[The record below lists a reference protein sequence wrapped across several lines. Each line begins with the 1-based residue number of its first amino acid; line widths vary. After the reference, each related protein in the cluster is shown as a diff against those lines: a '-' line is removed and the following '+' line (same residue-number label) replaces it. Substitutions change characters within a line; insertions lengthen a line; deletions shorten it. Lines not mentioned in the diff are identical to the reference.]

1 MPKINN
7 LRIINA
13 QFNEAKREFQ
23 DLRMPFYGESATYEL
38 INGGGKSVLLMLLLQ
53 CVIPNSSL
61 DRKKPFKDIFRGGNP
76 NRTTHVL
83 VEWELD
89 EGLYEHKYLL
99 TGFCAK
105 KNNNPDDLDKN
116 GTPDYFNYTHLY
128 DKPNDF
134 DIHRIPLCRS
144 EDDEFVVMDLS
155 KTREMLK
162 EKCGEYDIWIAE
174 SKRAYMERIKKFN
187 LLEAEIDLIR
197 RINKKENYLKS
208 HFTENYGTSRALIEK
223 LLLNT
228 TERCLKSKKSFYN
241 DESTESSSESL
252 AGALYQS
259 QEDIKRLKEEMEKL
273 EEYEKLDREV
283 QDIRSA
289 NNEVI
294 EKFRMF
300 EDTKKQASSQI
311 QTYKV
316 RITGKRTELVETTSE
331 LEHTKRQHTKT
342 ELDIERFEIMKL
354 NVGVNIGQ
362 RELNQLETERKG
374 IQNDIEKL
382 DNDINLAIATNK
394 YLNILEFEEK
404 IHQDKKT
411 LENTK
416 KEHEELFEQRKVVGQ
431 KLHYFLKR
439 EHDKIE
445 KQYSN
450 ETKKLDAIRT
460 DFYEHQKHIGKIEG
474 EQEQKQKELSRI
486 RNKKDELN
494 KKEVQLQAEYV
505 ACPKITGGMI
515 LKDEIVATANRVIEL
530 NEKSKQ
536 LDDEIHQE
544 INHLTKKEE
553 EYKRIDSEIKHIWE
567 KFELAE
573 KSHYNF
579 KSQKNVVL
587 KISTLRGFESLE
599 SCLEQI
605 EKERTET
612 NETVLNLVKEKE
624 RLELEIT
631 TIKEHGSPLSMD
643 MENALK
649 WFRSEFSFAKT
660 GAEYLK
666 DLAEDKQK
674 EILNNA
680 PWLTKSII
688 LTKQDFNRIVYSPTS
703 ILPVS
708 IMDSS
713 VILTNHSSLQEQK
726 KLSLGDIFVPSRDS
740 EHYIKILDPETII
753 KRIEKEIEK
762 VGQNIDKYKD
772 ILGMADDDRDTIRL
786 FHDKY
791 PVEFE
796 AEVQQEISD
805 YRGSIE
811 EHDANLSVISKSI
824 VDIQATLKQMGSEKE
839 KIQDELTTLNENM
852 VTHKKLDEVID
863 TLTELELSLKECESN
878 IKELDGKYRQTDDQ
892 KSRLESELKGKE
904 SLVTSFRDRVNEIKR
919 ELKPLESFAIVGI
932 EDLQEEDIK
941 KLQPEFDSLDEVIAK
956 VAGDASSLE
965 KSIEQKNDFI
975 DNLWEDIQRT
985 KINKEMLQSTQRKVP
1000 YPNEHIEQLEK
1011 SKVNA
1016 ELKFCEADNIFGNK
1030 NKNQIRLVAGFEDG
1044 INRFKQ
1050 KYMEAFLPDENLLA
1064 DIEFDAK
1071 IKNKADEKIRLF
1083 EHIRKLDSLHLTFET
1098 ELNNLQNNYDRYKDL
1113 DSFYQFSDIEA
1124 VLVEELIY
1132 QNEMAS
1138 LLKNSSDKV
1147 DRSKE
1152 IYESTRG
1159 KSIDVIRKLRVP
1171 PDFIATIKDKLKTAG
1186 SFREAEQIEKNL
1198 NEYSMIIETK
1208 TQVQRQQVE
1217 SLKDVEEKVISQA
1230 LGIIKIYRDYLK
1242 RFPSL
1247 SRIILDGRSTEM
1259 IRINFNECEYTD
1271 DMAISEMRHYIQ
1283 QLIEDIETQKISQKE
1298 LIEYLTPGHLINKV
1312 LDMKNI
1318 SLSIRK
1324 IDTND
1329 TRFQRWEKIQASDG
1343 QENAMFIIFMVVLM
1357 SYIRDIVVD
1366 RKDKNTSKVLII
1378 DNPFGL
1384 TSACYLWEKIA
1395 AILEKNNVQIICP
1408 GHKISPSVMEY
1419 FPVRHVLTEETST
1432 DGRTRVNVKT
1442 TAKDE
1447 IMDRIKQQQ
1456 RYGQLMLENCV

>member
-61 DRKKPFKDIFRGGNP
+61 DHKKPFKDIFRGGNP

-105 KNNNPDDLDKN
+105 KKNNPDDLDKN
-116 GTPDYFNYTHLY
+116 GTPDYFNYTYLY
-128 DKPNDF
+128 DRPNDF

-162 EKCGEYDIWIAE
+162 EKCADYDIWIAE
-174 SKRAYMERIKKFN
+174 SKKDYMEMIKKFN
-187 LLEAEIDLIR
+187 ILEAEIDLIR
-197 RINKKENYLKS
+197 RINKKENSLKS

-252 AGALYQS
+252 ASALYQS
-259 QEDIKRLKEEMEKL
+259 QKDIKRLKEEMEKL

-283 QDIRSA
+283 QGIRSV

-294 EKFRMF
+294 EKFRRF

-316 RITGKRTELVETTSE
+316 RITEKKTELVETTSE

-382 DNDINLAIATNK
+382 DNDINFAVATNK
-394 YLNILEFEEK
+394 YLNILEFEKK

-411 LENTK
+411 LENTN

-431 KLHYFLKR
+431 KLHSFLKR

-445 KQYSN
+445 KQYSD

-515 LKDEIVATANRVIEL
+515 LKDEIIATANRVTEL
-530 NEKSKQ
+530 NEKAER
-536 LDDEIHQE
+536 LENEIHQE
-544 INHLTKKEE
+544 RNHLTKKEGKYE
-553 EYKRIDSEIKHIWE
+553 WIGSEIKHIRD
-567 KFELAE
+567 KLELAE
-573 KSHYNF
+573 NSLF
-579 KSQKNVVL
+579 TFESQKNAVL
-587 KISTLRGFESLE
+587 KILTLHGFESLE

-605 EKERTET
+605 ENEITET
-612 NETVLNLVKEKE
+612 NKTVLNFEQQKE

-631 TIKEHGSPLSMD
+631 TIKEHGSPLSKD
-643 MENALK
+643 MKNALK
-649 WFRSEFSFAKT
+649 WFRSEFTFAKT

-674 EILNNA
+674 DILNNA

-688 LTKQDFNRIVYSPTS
+688 ITQQDFNRIVNSPTS
-703 ILPVS
+703 TLPVS

-713 VILTNHSSLQEQK
+713 VIFTNLSSLQEQK
-726 KLSLGDIFVPSRDS
+726 KLSLGDIFVPSRDA
-740 EHYIKILDPETII
+740 EHYIKILDPETTI
-753 KRIEKEIEK
+753 KRIERDIGEI
-762 VGQNIDKYKD
+762 GQDIGKYKD
-772 ILGMADDDRDTIRL
+772 ILEMANDDRDAIRL

-796 AEVQQEISD
+796 AKVQQEISD
-805 YRGSIE
+805 YRESIE
-811 EHDANLSVISKSI
+811 KYDTELSVIVKSI
-824 VDIQATLKQMGSEKE
+824 VTIKATVKQTSLEKE
-839 KIQDELTTLNENM
+839 KIQDELTSLYKNT

-878 IKELDGKYRQTDDQ
+878 IKELDGKYRQANDQ

-956 VAGDASSLE
+956 VASDASSLE
-965 KSIEQKNDFI
+965 KSIKQKKDFI
-975 DNLWEDIQRT
+975 DDLWEDIRRT
-985 KINKEMLQSTQRKVP
+985 KIDKEMLRSTERKIP
-1000 YPNEHIEQLEK
+1000 YPNEHMEQLEK
-1011 SKVNA
+1011 SKKNA
-1016 ELKFCEADNIFGNK
+1016 ELKFLEADKLFGNK
-1030 NKNQIRLVAGFEDG
+1030 NEKQIRLVAGFEDR
-1044 INRFKQ
+1044 INRFKH

-1064 DIEFDAK
+1064 DTEFDVE
-1071 IKNKADEKIRLF
+1071 IKNKADEKIRFF
-1083 EHIRKLDSLHLTFET
+1083 EHIQELESLRLAFET
-1098 ELNNLQNNYDRYKDL
+1098 ELKKLQNNYDRYEDL
-1113 DSFYQFSDIEA
+1113 DLLYQFSDIEA
-1124 VLVEELIY
+1124 VLVEELIDHK
-1132 QNEMAS
+1132 EMIS
-1138 LLKNSSDKV
+1138 LLSNCN
-1147 DRSKE
+1147 E
-1152 IYESTRG
+1152 IT
-1159 KSIDVIRKLRVP
+1159 
-1171 PDFIATIKDKLKTAG
+1171 
-1186 SFREAEQIEKNL
+1186 
-1198 NEYSMIIETK
+1198 
-1208 TQVQRQQVE
+1208 
-1217 SLKDVEEKVISQA
+1217 
-1230 LGIIKIYRDYLK
+1230 
-1242 RFPSL
+1242 
-1247 SRIILDGRSTEM
+1247 
-1259 IRINFNECEYTD
+1259 
-1271 DMAISEMRHYIQ
+1271 
-1283 QLIEDIETQKISQKE
+1283 
-1298 LIEYLTPGHLINKV
+1298 
-1312 LDMKNI
+1312 
-1318 SLSIRK
+1318 
-1324 IDTND
+1324 
-1329 TRFQRWEKIQASDG
+1329 
-1343 QENAMFIIFMVVLM
+1343 
-1357 SYIRDIVVD
+1357 
-1366 RKDKNTSKVLII
+1366 
-1378 DNPFGL
+1378 
-1384 TSACYLWEKIA
+1384 
-1395 AILEKNNVQIICP
+1395 
-1408 GHKISPSVMEY
+1408 
-1419 FPVRHVLTEETST
+1419 
-1432 DGRTRVNVKT
+1432 
-1442 TAKDE
+1442 
-1447 IMDRIKQQQ
+1447 
-1456 RYGQLMLENCV
+1456 

>member
-13 QFNEAKREFQ
+13 QFDEAKREFQ

-61 DRKKPFKDIFRGGNP
+61 DHKKPFRDIFRGGNP

-105 KNNNPDDLDKN
+105 KKNNPDDLDKN
-116 GTPDYFNYTHLY
+116 RTPDYFNYTYLY
-128 DKPNDF
+128 DKSNDF

-144 EDDEFVVMDLS
+144 EDDEFVVMDFS

-162 EKCGEYDIWIAE
+162 EKCGDYDIWIAE
-174 SKRAYMERIKKFN
+174 SKRAYIEMIKKFN

-208 HFTENYGTSRALIEK
+208 HFTENYGTSRKLIEK
-223 LLLNT
+223 LLLDT
-228 TERCLKSKKSFYN
+228 TERCLKSKKSLYN

-252 AGALYQS
+252 ASALYQS
-259 QEDIKRLKEEMEKL
+259 QKDIKRLKEEMEKL

-294 EKFRMF
+294 EEFRRF

-311 QTYKV
+311 QIYKV
-316 RITGKRTELVETTSE
+316 KITGKRTELVETKSE

-374 IQNDIEKL
+374 IQKDMEKL
-382 DNDINLAIATNK
+382 DTDMNFAVATNK

-416 KEHEELFEQRKVVGQ
+416 KEHKELFEQREVLGQ
-431 KLHYFLKR
+431 KLHSFLKR
-439 EHDKIE
+439 EHGKTTEQYGEE
-445 KQYSN
+445 KKEFDDIQVKFN
-450 ETKKLDAIRT
+450 
-460 DFYEHQKHIGKIEG
+460 EHQKYIGKIEG
-474 EQEQKQKELSRI
+474 EREQKQKKLSRI
-486 RNKKDELN
+486 KTEKDELN
-494 KKEVQLQAEYV
+494 KKEAQLQTEYL

-515 LKDEIVATANRVIEL
+515 PKDEIVATANYVIEL
-530 NEKSKQ
+530 NEKAERLES
-536 LDDEIHQE
+536 DIHQKR
-544 INHLTKKEE
+544 NHLTKKEGKYE
-553 EYKRIDSEIKHIWE
+553 KIDSEKKYIKE
-567 KFELAE
+567 KLELAE
-573 KSHYNF
+573 KFLSDF
-579 KSQKNVVL
+579 KSQKNAVL
-587 KISTLRGFESLE
+587 KILNAQGFEDIKL
-599 SCLEQI
+599 CLEQI
-605 EKERTET
+605 EKERTGT
-612 NETVLNLVKEKE
+612 NRTVQNLEQGKEK
-624 RLELEIT
+624 LELEIT
-631 TIKEHGSPLSMD
+631 TVKEHGSLLSED
-643 MENALK
+643 MKNALK
-649 WFRSEFSFAKT
+649 WFKSEFGFAIT
-660 GAEYLK
+660 GAKYLRS
-666 DLAEDKQK
+666 LSEDKQK

-680 PWLTKSII
+680 LWLTKSII
-688 LTKQDFNRIVYSPTS
+688 ITQQDFNRIVNNPTS

-713 VILTNHSSLQEQK
+713 VIFTNQSSLQEQK
-726 KLSLGDIFVPSRDS
+726 KLSLGDIFVPSRNA
-740 EHYIKILDPETII
+740 EHYINILDPETTI

-762 VGQNIDKYKD
+762 IGLDIGKYKD
-772 ILGMADDDRDTIRL
+772 ILRMADDDRDAIKL
-786 FHDKY
+786 FVDKY

-796 AEVQQEISD
+796 TEVQQKISNHID
-805 YRGSIE
+805 SIE
-811 EHDANLSVISKSI
+811 EHENELSVISKFI
-824 VDIQATLKQMGSEKE
+824 VDMQAILKLMGLEKG
-839 KIQDELTTLNENM
+839 KIQDELRS
-852 VTHKKLDEVID
+852 LDERMVVFKEFVEV
-863 TLTELELSLKECESN
+863 TNVLESLELSLKECKSN
-878 IKELDGKYRQTDDQ
+878 IKELDGKCRQADDR
-892 KSRLESELKGKE
+892 KSRLEYDLKEKE
-904 SLVTSFRDRVNEIKR
+904 SLVTGLRDRVKEIER

-932 EDLQEEDIK
+932 EDLQEDEFK
-941 KLQPEFDSLDEVIAK
+941 NLQPEFNSLNEVIDK
-956 VAGDASSLE
+956 VTSDASSLE
-965 KSIEQKNDFI
+965 KSIEQKKDFI
-975 DNLWEDIQRT
+975 DNLWEDIRRT
-985 KINKEMLQSTQRKVP
+985 KISKETLLSSERKVP
-1000 YPNEHIEQLEK
+1000 YSNEHIEQLEK
-1011 SKVNA
+1011 SKVDA
-1016 ELKFCEADNIFGNK
+1016 EFKFREVDKIFENK
-1030 NKNQIRLVAGFEDG
+1030 KDKQIRLVAGFEDR
-1044 INRFKQ
+1044 IKRFNQ
-1050 KYMEAFLPDENLLA
+1050 KSMEAFQPDENIL
-1064 DIEFDAK
+1064 DDTEFNAK
-1071 IKNKADEKIRLF
+1071 IKNKADERIRLF
-1083 EHIRKLDSLHLTFET
+1083 EHIRKLESLRLTFET
-1098 ELNNLQNNYDRYKDL
+1098 ELIKLKNNYDQYENL

-1124 VLVEELIY
+1124 ALVEELIDHK
-1132 QNEMAS
+1132 EMTS
-1138 LLKNSSDKV
+1138 LLKEGSEKV
-1147 DRSKE
+1147 DRSKAR
-1152 IYESTRG
+1152 YESARG
-1159 KSIDVIRKLRVP
+1159 KSIDVIRKLIVLP
-1171 PDFIATIKDKLKTAG
+1171 YFINTIKDKLKTAG
-1186 SFREAEQIEKNL
+1186 SFKEAEQIENNL
-1198 NEYSMIIETK
+1198 NKYSMIIETK

-1230 LGIIKIYRDYLK
+1230 LGIAKIYRDYLK

-1247 SRIILDGRSTEM
+1247 SRIILDGRSTNM
-1259 IRINFNECEYTD
+1259 IRVNFKECGYD
-1271 DMAISEMRHYIQ
+1271 DAMAMSEMRHYIQ
-1283 QLIEDIETQKISQKE
+1283 QLIEDIEAQKISQKD
-1298 LIEYLTPGHLINKV
+1298 LVEYLTPGHLINKV

-1324 IDTND
+1324 IDTNY
-1329 TRFQRWEKIQASDG
+1329 TKFQRWEKIQASDG

-1378 DNPFGL
+1378 DNPFGS

-1419 FPVRHVLTEETST
+1419 FPVRHILTEETSA

-1442 TAKDE
+1442 SAKDE
-1447 IMDRIKQQQ
+1447 IMDKIKQQQ
-1456 RYGQLMLENCV
+1456 RYGQLMLENYV